1 LLGKWFFGWVVT
13 GVETL
18 HRRGVRNAPFVQS
31 NRKSV
36 LNVCPCVINNNYEG
50 CGTLFKVTPSGTFT
64 VMHEFCQQTGC
75 PDGENPGAAVQLWT
89 DSSDLA
95 GDASDGSGDRRP
107 RVECEGTARLG

>member
-1 LLGKWFFGWVVT
+1 
-13 GVETL
+13 
-18 HRRGVRNAPFVQS
+18 
-31 NRKSV
+31 
-36 LNVCPCVINNNYEG
+36 
-50 CGTLFKVTPSGTFT
+50 